1 MAAPQAN
8 DDEKPLDPEVERVRR
23 KLLRFMVFNLAILF
37 VAFAL
42 VIGAF
47 IYKSSLAPK
56 RAVEQ
61 ETQIRPPS
69 VAEAVAGTI
78 AIPAGARIVS
88 QTLSGREVLLGLE
101 LADGSRSFL
110 LYDLQAA
117 RTLGTYAVKAE

>member
-47 IYKSSLAPK
+47 IYKSSLASK
-56 RAVEQ
+56 RPAEQAVQ
-61 ETQIRPPS
+61 ARPPS
-69 VAEAVAGTI
+69 AADAVAGTI
-78 AIPAGARIVS
+78 AIPPGARIVS
-88 QTLSGREVLLGLE
+88 QTLSGKEALLGLE

-110 LYDLQAA
+110 LYDLEAG
-117 RTLGTYAVKAE
+117 RTLGTYAVKAH